1 MLKFSPATAEQYDQ
15 FLQMMCE
22 DGQEYWENM
31 MRIMQMTWE
40 EYAQIFRTRGEVT
53 AIYQDDQLGDFYW
66 IEEREDTLYLHGLI
80 LSTEFQGRG
89 IGTTV
94 LKLLAEKY
102 MGKMD
107 KIELGVYQANTGA
120 IRLYEKM
127 GFQIT
132 RNLGDLHFYMMQ
144 KLLIPQPVA

>member
-94 LKLLAEKY
+94 LKLLTEKY

-144 KLLIPQPVA
+144 KPLIHQPVA